1 MTAFLISV
9 AKALICFVAIC
20 IGLGVLMLVW
30 VVVREAAWVVKH
42 ENRNILSR
50 RKKIMKMAAFKAVC
64 PLELG
69 DTVAVTAPKAAG
81 EPKEAYYLPD
91 GHMVILSGAVSIH
104 KVTDILT
111 LHFLKK

>member
-42 ENRNILSR
+42 ENR
-50 RKKIMKMAAFKAVC
+50 KKYI
-64 PLELG
+64 EQ
-69 DTVAVTAPKAAG
+69 
-81 EPKEAYYLPD
+81 EPA
-91 GHMVILSGAVSIH
+91 
-104 KVTDILT
+104 
-111 LHFLKK
+111 